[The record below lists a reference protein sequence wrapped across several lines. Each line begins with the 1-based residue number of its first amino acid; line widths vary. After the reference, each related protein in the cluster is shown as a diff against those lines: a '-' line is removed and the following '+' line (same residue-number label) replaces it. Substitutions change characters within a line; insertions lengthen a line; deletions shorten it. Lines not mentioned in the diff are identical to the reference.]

1 MSVPAEKKSVIHPA
15 TLRREAASHTTLRD
29 AVRNCLERFFVDLD
43 GHQPAEIY
51 QLVMGE
57 VEPAM
62 LQTVMQFAQGNQTR
76 AAEILGINR
85 ATLRKKLRQYGL
97 EL

>member
-1 MSVPAEKKSVIHPA
+1 MSTPVEKATAVHP
-15 TLRREAASHTTLRD
+15 LPRREPQRLRE
-29 AVRNCLERFFVDLD
+29 AVRECLESYFADLD
-43 GHQPAEIY
+43 GHKAADIY
-51 QLVMGE
+51 QLVLGE

-62 LQTVMQFAQGNQTR
+62 LQTILGFAQGNQTR

-97 EL
+97 EP